1 MATIHLCKKQARK
14 RKKKICKES
23 SRRQLHAEQEES
35 GQQRAVEGGGG
46 LVLSEESIKD
56 IVLLEYG
63 QEKKQQLRD
72 KWKDMRGL
80 DWRSDYSKSR
90 PFLTAL

>member
-1 MATIHLCKKQARK
+1 MLVNVHVCARDRWQQYTFAKNKLEKKN
-14 RKKKICKES
+14 CKES

-35 GQQRAVEGGGG
+35 GQQRAVGGGGG

-63 QEKKQQLRD
+63 QKKKTKGQMERYE
-72 KWKDMRGL
+72 R
-80 DWRSDYSKSR
+80 
-90 PFLTAL
+90 T